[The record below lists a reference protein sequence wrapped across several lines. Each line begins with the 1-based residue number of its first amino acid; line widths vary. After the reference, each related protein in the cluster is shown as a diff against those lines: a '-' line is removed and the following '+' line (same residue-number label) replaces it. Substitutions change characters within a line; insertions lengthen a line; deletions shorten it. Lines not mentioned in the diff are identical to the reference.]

1 MQKLLQFPAILQSR
15 QAILHMVEWVMC
27 MNLILSAVLLKEHT
41 RWQQALVSE
50 FPDPRPV
57 VITHN
62 CDHGG
67 GFAGEQKV
75 DTAGRGAPPQ
85 ES

>member
-1 MQKLLQFPAILQSR
+1 
-15 QAILHMVEWVMC
+15 MVEWVMC

-57 VITHN
+57 VIRSIQAQRKPAKVKLTAE
-62 CDHGG
+62 GG
-67 GFAGEQKV
+67 
-75 DTAGRGAPPQ
+75 
-85 ES
+85 